1 MTAKKPK
8 STTVTAQVLLNKLAY
23 RDERV
28 PAPQFGDD
36 MEIIVREMSVAGLQ
50 DYQQRNFDPLTGHP
64 LIDNPFQ
71 WMVSLLVACMVNE
84 DGDPLATQD
93 DVPQLMD
100 AMPISLVDRL
110 LPVAKRLNHMGEKA
124 LEQEKNE

>member
-8 STTVTAQVLLNKLAY
+8 STAVTAAALLNKLAY
-23 RDERV
+23 RHERV
-28 PAPQFGDD
+28 TAPEFGDD
-36 MEIIVREMSVAGLQ
+36 MEIIVREMPIAGLLEF
-50 DYQQRNFDPLTGHP
+50 QQRNFDPLTGHP
-64 LIDNPFQ
+64 LVENPYQ
-71 WMVSLLVACMVNE
+71 WMISLLVACMVNE
-84 DGDPLATQD
+84 DGEPLAGQD

-100 AMPISLVDRL
+100 AMPMSLVDRL

>member
-8 STTVTAQVLLNKLAY
+8 STTVTALVLLNKLAY
-23 RDERV
+23 RHERV
-28 PAPQFGDD
+28 PAPEFGDD

-50 DYQQRNFDPLTGHP
+50 DYQQRNFDPL
-64 LIDNPFQ
+64 IDNPFQ

-84 DGDPLATQD
+84 DGEPLATQD